1 MPLEESAR
9 VCLPDAV
16 RIHIKDGRMER
27 GNVKFLLPGEG
38 NLSLWG
44 RKIPLPL
51 ERKIPLPW
59 PACAG
64 TADRERLGE
73 GSINGIS

>member
-1 MPLEESAR
+1 MEESAR

-38 NLSLWG
+38 NLSLWDG
-44 RKIPLPL
+44 NPLSS
-51 ERKIPLPW
+51 W

-64 TADRERLGE
+64 TADRERQGE

>member
-38 NLSLWG
+38 NLSLWNG
-44 RKIPLPL
+44 KSLSLWNRS
-51 ERKIPLPW
+51 
-59 PACAG
+59 
-64 TADRERLGE
+64 GE
-73 GSINGIS
+73 GSINGIGSVRVAQH

>member
-1 MPLEESAR
+1 MEESAR

-27 GNVKFLLPGEG
+27 GNVKFLLPGDG
-38 NLSLWG
+38 
-44 RKIPLPL
+44 
-51 ERKIPLPW
+51 KIPLPW

-73 GSINGIS
+73 GCAALLRSLIKCACESTRYSEV

>member
-27 GNVKFLLPGEG
+27 GNMKFLLPGEG

-44 RKIPLPL
+44 RKIPLP
-51 ERKIPLPW
+51 W

-64 TADRERLGE
+64 TADRERQGE
-73 GSINGIS
+73 GSITPHGIVP

>member
-27 GNVKFLLPGEG
+27 GNMKFLLPGEG

-44 RKIPLPL
+44 RKSLSL
-51 ERKIPLPW
+51 WEVR
-59 PACAG
+59 
-64 TADRERLGE
+64 
-73 GSINGIS
+73 

>member
-44 RKIPLPL
+44 RKYLSL
-51 ERKIPLPW
+51 WNGKSLSLWERS
-59 PACAG
+59 
-64 TADRERLGE
+64 GE
-73 GSINGIS
+73 GSINGIG

>member
-27 GNVKFLLPGEG
+27 GNVKFLLPGDG
-38 NLSLWG
+38 KSLSLWG
-44 RKIPLPL
+44 RKSLSHGLPV
-51 ERKIPLPW
+51 
-59 PACAG
+59 PARQTG
-64 TADRERLGE
+64 RGKVRVP
-73 GSINGIS
+73 